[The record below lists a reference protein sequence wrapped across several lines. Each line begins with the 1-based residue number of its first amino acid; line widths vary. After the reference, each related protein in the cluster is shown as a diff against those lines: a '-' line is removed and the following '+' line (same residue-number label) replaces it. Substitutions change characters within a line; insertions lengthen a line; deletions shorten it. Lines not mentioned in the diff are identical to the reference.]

1 MKITIRSKRGL
12 EIDESRFSDVQ
23 IFPAINNGEFVPGTV
38 RYEYQSGNGR
48 LCVYTGYSWTPLP
61 ETNYTIDLSL
71 ESRKVLEWAQLK
83 MAREEK
89 LKKLC
94 QNNLAVAKAYE
105 KYQQAEEHLELMT
118 ILSTQ

>member
-1 MKITIRSKRGL
+1 MKTTITSGYGL
-12 EIDESRFSDVQ
+12 EIDQSSFSDVQ

-38 RYEYQSGNGR
+38 RYEYQNGNGR
-48 LCVYTGYSWTPLP
+48 LCVYTGYSWTSLP
-61 ETNYTIDLSL
+61 ETNYTIDLPL

-94 QNNLAVAKAYE
+94 QTNLAVAKAYE
-105 KYQQAEEHLELMT
+105 RYQQAEEQLDLVT
-118 ILSTQ
+118 ILGTQ